1 MTYKINTN
9 GLKVK
14 ETNINLPDKYNF
26 NLILLFVK
34 KLYIPMHKS

>member
-1 MTYKINTN
+1 MHAD

-14 ETNINLPDKYNF
+14 EVNISLPNKYKF

-34 KLYIPMHKS
+34 KLYIPAHKS